1 MSDDAAQSEAI
12 GTSTKPGRCIPDERA
27 IDAIAQLLSSE
38 RPLSEILQWAK
49 RTADAD
55 DVTHSNDLP
64 GRPNSETIPLP
75 ERAATTLM
83 HARIQ
88 DSTGA
93 LDLNGSAVAALGV
106 GASHGQR
113 SSQPAPLRQK
123 WQSRL
128 VELHVT
134 ALLWLIP
141 AVSLGTVALASLI
154 ALAAD
159 SAAFGTVADLL
170 SAEAD
175 KPASTIFRTELDRAE
190 ARPKLPDRAEPQ
202 LTSEQIRALL
212 QRGDALIG
220 NADVASA
227 RVSYEQAAAAGDS
240 EAALRLGATYDPDF
254 LVQAGLRNVRGEV
267 TIAQYWYGRAR
278 DLKTKLP

>member
-1 MSDDAAQSEAI
+1 
-12 GTSTKPGRCIPDERA
+12 
-27 IDAIAQLLSSE
+27 
-38 RPLSEILQWAK
+38 
-49 RTADAD
+49 
-55 DVTHSNDLP
+55 
-64 GRPNSETIPLP
+64 
-75 ERAATTLM
+75 M

-159 SAAFGTVADLL
+159 SVAFGTVPDLL
-170 SAEAD
+170 GAEAG
-175 KPASTIFRTELDRAE
+175 KAVSTIVTAEPDRAE

-202 LTSEQIRALL
+202 LTSEEIRALL
-212 QRGDALIG
+212 DRGDAFVG

-227 RVSYEQAAAAGDS
+227 RVPYKQAAVAGNA
-240 EAALRLGATYDPDF
+240 EAALRLGATYDPNF
-254 LVQAGLRNVRGEV
+254 LAQAGLRNERGEM
-267 TIAQYWYGRAR
+267 TIAHYWYERAR
-278 DLKTKLP
+278 DLRAGHP